1 MKKFKIPPFQA
12 VMVVLVIG
20 FFVGRHFYFHPK
32 YGDGETAPNFTA
44 QLPSG
49 ENFQLGDLKGKY
61 VLLDFW
67 GSWCGP
73 CLAESPQ
80 LVRLHKKYQN
90 SGFKDAQGF
99 EIVSIGIERDKRRWH
114 RTIQR
119 LGLSWPYHIADL
131 TNSFKFFDSK
141 IARQF
146 GVRQIPTKFLIDP
159 KGQIVEV
166 NPSVSE
172 VDEFL
177 RQRLR

>member
-1 MKKFKIPPFQA
+1 MKKIKIPPFRI
-12 VMVVLVIG
+12 VMIVLVIG
-20 FFVGRHFYFHPK
+20 FFAGRYFYFNPK
-32 YGDGETAPNFTA
+32 YGDGETAPDFSA
-44 QLPSG
+44 QLVSG
-49 ENFQLGDLKGKY
+49 ENFQLSDLQGKY

-73 CLAESPQ
+73 CLAESPH

-90 SGFKDAQGF
+90 SGFNDAEGF
-99 EIVSIGIERDKRRWH
+99 EIVSIGIERDKGRWH

-141 IARQF
+141 IASLY
-146 GVRQIPTKFLIDP
+146 GVRQIPTKFLIDQQ
-159 KGQIVEV
+159 GQIVEV
-166 NPSVSE
+166 NPSLSR

-177 RQRLR
+177 EQHLQ